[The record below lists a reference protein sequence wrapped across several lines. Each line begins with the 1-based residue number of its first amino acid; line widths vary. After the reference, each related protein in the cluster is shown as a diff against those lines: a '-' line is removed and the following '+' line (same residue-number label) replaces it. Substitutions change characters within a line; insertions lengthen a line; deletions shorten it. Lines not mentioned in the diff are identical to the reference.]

1 MSTNRK
7 LRLQLTQT
15 HKQTAEDG
23 ERFPAVLG
31 SEFKAW
37 IRQSSACCCDAV
49 EVCEHHLSVSAAAD
63 LSFGMWRIMM
73 SW

>member
-15 HKQTAEDG
+15 HKQTAEDE

-37 IRQSSACCCDAV
+37 IRPACASAQPAAAAV
-49 EVCEHHLSVSAAAD
+49 MLWRSVSTT
-63 LSFGMWRIMM
+63 
-73 SW
+73 